1 MTREE
6 VFTLIWDL
14 LKGELMDAVSPYHPE
29 DDQYFVVKLS
39 QSKDLQTICGIV
51 CLLPYTCTL

>member
-6 VFTLIWDL
+6 AFNWIWDL
-14 LKGELMDAVSPYHPE
+14 LKGDAVSPYHSK

-39 QSKDLQTICGIV
+39 QSKDLQTIRGIV
-51 CLLPYTCTL
+51 CLLPYTCTLYL